1 MPRAGAEWAG
11 VSDVVGRSSN
21 VSAMQSSTVQQ
32 DEQTGRQTGA
42 VPSLIPAHGNDL
54 TRVVR
59 PPLKCSCMT
68 RRVSTTS
75 ILPSRSFERL
85 RGAQRPLRCRCA
97 KTLLPRHKCS
107 SASVVGA
114 ERCGSAFHT
123 SHQNGQP
130 AKQAKRHGTAPAAW
144 RTIYCSDKVVG
155 RMRKYFCT
163 PMRQTLASQ
172 ALPKN
177 AWMRTDT
184 LTHPCW

>member
-1 MPRAGAEWAG
+1 LRTLVAVASTAVPRAGAEWAG

-85 RGAQRPLRCRCA
+85 RGAQRPLRCHTVRKDTTA
-97 KTLLPRHKCS
+97 TYGTSARVPPSSYRRSGVAPHSIHPIKTANPRSK
-107 SASVVGA
+107 
-114 ERCGSAFHT
+114 
-123 SHQNGQP
+123 QN
-130 AKQAKRHGTAPAAW
+130 ATARLRRHGARYIAA
-144 RTIYCSDKVVG
+144 IKSSDE
-155 RMRKYFCT
+155 CANT
-163 PMRQTLASQ
+163 SARQ
-172 ALPKN
+172 
-177 AWMRTDT
+177 
-184 LTHPCW
+184 